1 MDRKLQVPQPVQ
13 DGPPKAGP
21 SVSLADIGVGLAI
34 LAALAFVAF
43 NVHSNMTAAGIQP
56 GFAFLGQQ
64 AGFDLS
70 ETLIPYGANDS
81 YLRAIL
87 AGLANTIVVA
97 AASLVLAALAGLL
110 LGLLSVSASPVARL
124 FALAYVELFRN
135 LPKILV
141 LLVIFVAA
149 VNGLPA
155 IRQALQL
162 GPFTISNRAI
172 YLPWLSEDPRNTLW
186 LAACLVLVP
195 AVIWLWVRRA
205 ARRQALSG
213 RRVPL
218 MPVALG
224 LCVAVP
230 VALAFVIGA
239 PLGLSWPVL
248 EGFSVEG
255 GIALSIQF
263 CTVAV
268 ALGLYHGAQIA
279 EVLRGG
285 IEAVPKGQV
294 EAAAALGLKGGQT
307 TRLVIV
313 PQVLRTVVP
322 PLNNQFANLLKN
334 TSISIAVGYSDL
346 MSVAGTAINQTFRP
360 LETMLITM
368 SIYLLL
374 CLVLTG
380 ALNHWSARI
389 RAREGRGAR

>member
-1 MDRKLQVPQPVQ
+1 MDRKLQNPHATQ
-13 DGPPKAGP
+13 DGPPKTGP
-21 SVSLADIGVGLAI
+21 AVSLADIGICLAI
-34 LAALAFVAF
+34 LVAFALVAF
-43 NVHSNMTAAGIQP
+43 NVHSNMTTAGIQP
-56 GFAFLGQQ
+56 GFGFLAQQ

-87 AGLANTIVVA
+87 AGLANTIAVA
-97 AASLVLAALAGLL
+97 CASLVIACIAGLL
-110 LGLLSVSASPVARL
+110 LGLLSVSAAPLARL

-155 IRQALQL
+155 IRQALVL

-172 YLPWLSEDPRNTLW
+172 YLPSLSDDPRNTIW
-186 LAACLVLVP
+186 LLVSLVLVP
-195 AVIWLWVRRA
+195 ALIWFWARRA
-205 ARRQALSG
+205 TRHQTLTG
-213 RRVPL
+213 KRVPVL
-218 MPVALG
+218 
-224 LCVAVP
+224 P
-230 VALAFVIGA
+230 VALALCITVPAVLAIVLAA

-255 GIALSIQF
+255 GVALSIQF

-268 ALGLYHGAQIA
+268 TLGLYHGAQIA

-285 IEAVPKGQV
+285 IEAVPKGQI
-294 EAAAALGLKGGQT
+294 EAAAALGLRNGQT
-307 TRLVIV
+307 TRLVVV

-374 CLVLTG
+374 CLALTG
-380 ALNHWSARI
+380 ALNQWSARI
-389 RAREGRGAR
+389 SAREGRNAR